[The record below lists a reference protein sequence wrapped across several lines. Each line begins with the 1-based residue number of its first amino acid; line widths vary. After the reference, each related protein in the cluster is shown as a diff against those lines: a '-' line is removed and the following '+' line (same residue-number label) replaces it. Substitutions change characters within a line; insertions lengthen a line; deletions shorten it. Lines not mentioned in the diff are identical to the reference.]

1 MRLIIYS
8 ITKNYIAFFL
18 ISGLH
23 TFPNETSNQV
33 TQKGEKADRKP
44 SVWSGRSKLPNW
56 QMSHDWTNQSQRRYA
71 SDNIAIQNPLFHKSC
86 LLKIRKCDKK
96 QTIKISLTLRRRKT
110 FTYGYSNYDSIP
122 EIDFFYANMQSSL
135 QFRLKNAIN
144 NNLSNK
150 RQLIILVEKF
160 GCDLDHLDAVSQ
172 DGSSNSNRRQD

>member
-8 ITKNYIAFFL
+8 ITKNYMVFFL
-18 ISGLH
+18 INGLH
-23 TFPNETSNQV
+23 TLPNETSNQV
-33 TQKGEKADRKP
+33 TEKGEKADRKP

-56 QMSHDWTNQSQRRYA
+56 QISHDWTNQDQRRYA
-71 SDNIAIQNPLFHKSC
+71 SDNIPIQNPLFHKSY
-86 LLKIRKCDKK
+86 LRKIRKCNKK

-110 FTYGYSNYDSIP
+110 FTYAYSNYDIIP
-122 EIDFFYANMQSSL
+122 EIDSFYANIQSSL

-144 NNLSNK
+144 NLSNK
-150 RQLIILVEKF
+150 RELIILVEKF

>member
-33 TQKGEKADRKP
+33 TEKGEKADRKP

-71 SDNIAIQNPLFHKSC
+71 SDNIAIQNPLFHKNC

>member
-33 TQKGEKADRKP
+33 TEKGEKADRKP

-135 QFRLKNAIN
+135 QFRLKIAIN

>member
-33 TQKGEKADRKP
+33 TEKGEKADRKP

-86 LLKIRKCDKK
+86 LLKIRKCYRK

-135 QFRLKNAIN
+135 QFRLKIAIN

>member
-1 MRLIIYS
+1 
-8 ITKNYIAFFL
+8 
-18 ISGLH
+18 
-23 TFPNETSNQV
+23 
-33 TQKGEKADRKP
+33 
-44 SVWSGRSKLPNW
+44 
-56 QMSHDWTNQSQRRYA
+56 MSHDWTNQSQRRYA
-71 SDNIAIQNPLFHKSC
+71 SDNIAIQNPLFHKNC